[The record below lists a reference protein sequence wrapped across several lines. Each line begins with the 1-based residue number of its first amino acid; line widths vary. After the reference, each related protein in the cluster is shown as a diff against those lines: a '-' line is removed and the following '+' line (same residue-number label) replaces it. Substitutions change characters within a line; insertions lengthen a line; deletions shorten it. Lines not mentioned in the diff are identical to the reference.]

1 MWGTRLKTGCLGPK
15 PQKDEEEKKTHSEL
29 LEVKIKA
36 GVKVRSSEAV
46 LD

>member
-1 MWGTRLKTGCLGPK
+1 MWGTRLKTGRLGPK
-15 PQKDEEEKKTHSEL
+15 PQKDEEEKTHSEL